1 MIANILII
9 VAALAAVLYGA
20 DRLTEGACAIARRMG
35 VSSMVVG
42 LTVVAFGTSMPE
54 FCVSMTS
61 ALSGSAD
68 IAVGNIVGSNI
79 FNALFIVGLAS
90 IIAPLTVL
98 PATVRRDVPMSLLAS
113 VLLVAFALDGA
124 IGRVESAVLLVV
136 FVAYMVYTIRKAR
149 KEDGGEEE
157 AEASRP
163 MGAGK
168 AVLMVVVGLALLVVG
183 SEFFVKAAVGIA
195 TEMGVSEAVIGL
207 TIVACGTSLPELATS
222 CVAAYKGRCAIAIGN
237 VVGSNVFNILF
248 IVGGTGLV
256 CPMMPQGIT
265 MVDYGML
272 VVCGL
277 LLWWFAA
284 TKLKVERWE
293 GVALTLVFLA
303 YMVWLVTHAA

>member
-1 MIANILII
+1 MIVNILII
-9 VAALAAVLYGA
+9 VVALVAVLYGA

-35 VSSMVVG
+35 ISSMVVG

-113 VLLVAFALDGA
+113 ALLVAFALNGTISRLEA
-124 IGRVESAVLLVV
+124 GVLLLV
-136 FVAYMVYTIRKAR
+136 FAAYMTYTIRKAR
-149 KEDGGEEE
+149 KEDSG
-157 AEASRP
+157 AEDAEPAMP

-168 AVLMVVVGLALLVVG
+168 AVAMVVAGLALLVVG
-183 SEFFVKAAVGIA
+183 SEFFVKSAVSIA
-195 TEMGVSEAVIGL
+195 TRLGVSEAVIGL

-222 CVAAYKGRCAIAIGN
+222 CVAAYKGRCSIAIGN

-256 CPMMPQGIT
+256 CPMEPQGLT
-265 MVDYGML
+265 VVDYGML

-277 LLWWFAA
+277 LLLVFAA

-293 GVALTLVFLA
+293 GVTLTLVFLA
-303 YMVWLVTHAA
+303 YMAWLVTHAA

>member
-1 MIANILII
+1 MIVNILII
-9 VAALAAVLYGA
+9 VAALVAVLYGA

-35 VSSMVVG
+35 ISSMVVG
-42 LTVVAFGTSMPE
+42 LTVVACGTSMPE

-79 FNALFIVGLAS
+79 FNSMFIVGVAS

-98 PATVRRDVPMSLLAS
+98 PATVRRDVPVSLLAAA
-113 VLLVAFALDGA
+113 LLVAFALNGEISRLEAGA
-124 IGRVESAVLLVV
+124 LFVV
-136 FVAYMVYTIRKAR
+136 FVAYMAYTIRKAR
-149 KEDGGEEE
+149 KEDGG
-157 AEASRP
+157 AEDAEPAEP
-163 MGAGK
+163 MGAAR
-168 AVLMVVVGLALLVVG
+168 AVAMVVAGLALLVVG
-183 SEFFVKAAVGIA
+183 SEFFVKSAVGIA
-195 TEMGVSEAVIGL
+195 TELGVSEAVIGL

-222 CVAAYKGRCAIAIGN
+222 CVAAYRGRCSIAIGN

-256 CPMMPQGIT
+256 CPMKPQGLT
-265 MVDYGML
+265 PVDYGML

-277 LLWWFAA
+277 LLLVFAA

-293 GVALTLVFLA
+293 GVALTLVFVA
-303 YMVWLVTHAA
+303 YMAWLVTHAA

>member
-1 MIANILII
+1 MIVNILII
-9 VAALAAVLYGA
+9 VVALVAVLYGA

-35 VSSMVVG
+35 ISSMVVG

-61 ALSGSAD
+61 ALSDSAD

-113 VLLVAFALDGA
+113 ALLVAFALNGTISRLEA
-124 IGRVESAVLLVV
+124 GVLLLV
-136 FVAYMVYTIRKAR
+136 FAAYMTYTIRKAR
-149 KEDGGEEE
+149 KEDSG
-157 AEASRP
+157 AEDAEPAMP

-168 AVLMVVVGLALLVVG
+168 AVAMVVAGLALLVVG
-183 SEFFVKAAVGIA
+183 SEFFVKSAVSIA
-195 TEMGVSEAVIGL
+195 TRLGVSEAVIGL

-222 CVAAYKGRCAIAIGN
+222 CVAAYKGRCSIAIGN

-256 CPMMPQGIT
+256 CPMEPQGLT
-265 MVDYGML
+265 VVDYGML

-277 LLWWFAA
+277 LLLVFAA

-293 GVALTLVFLA
+293 GVTLTLVFLA
-303 YMVWLVTHAA
+303 YMAWLVTHAA